1 MTGAAAAAPAVPRP
15 LRGHCAPPALA
26 ELIRDLYLEE
36 RTGTLVIGRSGVEKQ
51 LVLDRGMILA
61 ATSSL
66 EDERLPIWLLARG
79 LIAPEEAERL
89 RRLDDR
95 QVAEA
100 VVQRGGVDA
109 DTLATAIRE
118 LGLQVLTAVFR
129 WEEMDYQFVEGDL
142 VAWPFTT
149 NAVQSFEMI
158 IRALRSM
165 AGFEPVREA
174 VMRQERSIRMAEDQY
189 LPFERIPLSPIE
201 GYLVSRIDG
210 RTKARDIVALVPP
223 SDEETGTRFLFGLL
237 ILGLAQFHPPLGPG
251 MLSCAHLLK
260 GDEDKRRR
268 EEAEMAEVR
277 ACYAL
282 VTDGDPG
289 ALLGV
294 PAGAS
299 QADIR
304 TAYEQKKERFSAS
317 RFLKRVQVDLREE
330 LQIIE
335 ARLLE
340 AFLALRTR
348 PLDARMNAGAADGM
362 GTVDVQTLGKRKEL
376 NKTEK
381 QSDVEEAHR
390 LAAVYLTKARDFWKL
405 GDVYSCIRYCEFAR
419 THNAGD
425 AAIHSLLGQA
435 LARNPDHRWQRRAES
450 ALIRAAQLE
459 SFNPSHWYNL
469 GEFYRQNRLH
479 GKARRLYEKTLQLA
493 PTHVEAQQA
502 LRDLPKGRD

>member
-1 MTGAAAAAPAVPRP
+1 MSGAATASAAPRS

-51 LVLDRGMILA
+51 LILDRGMILA

-66 EDERLPIWLLARG
+66 EDERLPAWLLTRG
-79 LIAPEEAERL
+79 LIPKSEADKL

-100 VVQRGGVDA
+100 VVQRGGMNA

-174 VMRQERSIRMAEDQY
+174 VLRQERAIRMAEDQY
-189 LPFERIPLSPIE
+189 LPFDRIPLSPIE

-210 RTKARDIVALVPP
+210 RTRARDIVAQVPS

-237 ILGLAQFHPPLGPG
+237 ILGLAQFYPPLGPG

-268 EEAEMAEVR
+268 EETEIAEVR

-282 VTDGDPG
+282 VTNDDP
-289 ALLGV
+289 ATLLGV
-294 PAGAS
+294 PAGAT
-299 QADIR
+299 QDDIR
-304 TAYEQKKERFSAS
+304 AAYEQKKERFSAA
-317 RFLKRVQVDLREE
+317 RFLKRVQVELREE

-348 PLDARMNAGAADGM
+348 PLDARKNAGGSDAGP
-362 GTVDVQTLGKRKEL
+362 VDVEALGKRKEL
-376 NKTEK
+376 TKTVK

-390 LAAVYLTKARDFWKL
+390 LAGIYLTRARDFWKL

-419 THNAGD
+419 THNPGD
-425 AAIHSLLGQA
+425 AAVHSLLGQA
-435 LARNPDHRWQRRAES
+435 LARNPDHRWQRRAEA

-459 SFNPSHWYNL
+459 SFNPAHWYNL
-469 GEFYRQNRLH
+469 GEFYRHNRLH

-502 LRDLPKGRD
+502 LRDLPKGKD

>member
-1 MTGAAAAAPAVPRP
+1 MSGAAPAPAGSRP

-51 LVLDRGMILA
+51 LILDRGMILA

-66 EDERLPIWLLARG
+66 EDERLPAWLLARG
-79 LIAPEEAERL
+79 LIRPGEIEGL
-89 RRLDDR
+89 RQMDDR
-95 QVAEA
+95 TVAET
-100 VVQRGGVDA
+100 VVQRGVLNA
-109 DTLATAIRE
+109 ESLATAIRE

-129 WEEMDYQFVEGDL
+129 WQEMDYQFVEGDL

-174 VMRQERSIRMAEDQY
+174 VLRQERAIRMAEDQY

-210 RTKARDIVALVPP
+210 RTKARDIVAQVPP
-223 SDEETGTRFLFGLL
+223 SDEEIGTRFLFGLL

-268 EEAEMAEVR
+268 EEAEIAEVL

-282 VTDGDPG
+282 VTGDDPA
-289 ALLGV
+289 ALLGA

-304 TAYEQKKERFSAS
+304 AAYEQKRDRFTAS
-317 RFLKRVQVDLREE
+317 RFLRRVQVELREE

-340 AFLALRTR
+340 AFLTLRNR
-348 PLDARMNAGAADGM
+348 PLEAHKAAGTGDGRS
-362 GTVDVQTLGKRKEL
+362 VDVEALGKRKEL
-376 NKTEK
+376 NKTVK
-381 QSDVEEAHR
+381 QSDVEEGHR
-390 LAAVYLTKARDFWKL
+390 LAVIYLTRARDFWKL

-425 AAIHSLLGQA
+425 PAIHSLLGQA
-435 LARNPDHRWQRRAES
+435 LSRNPDHRWQRRAEA

-459 SFNPSHWYNL
+459 SFNPGHWYNL

-479 GKARRLYEKTLQLA
+479 GKARRLYEKTLQLL

-502 LRDLPKGRD
+502 LRDLPKGKD

>member
-1 MTGAAAAAPAVPRP
+1 MTGAAIAAAGPGP

-36 RTGTLVIGRSGVEKQ
+36 RTGTLVISRSGVEKQ
-51 LVLDRGMILA
+51 LILDRGMILA

-66 EDERLPIWLLARG
+66 EDERLPAWLVTRG
-79 LIAPEEAERL
+79 LIDAAAASSL
-89 RRLDDR
+89 RHLDDR
-95 QVAEA
+95 QAAEA
-100 VVQRGGVDA
+100 VVKRGGVDA
-109 DTLATAIRE
+109 EGLAAAIRD

-129 WEEMDYQFVEGDL
+129 WEEMDYAFVEGDL

-174 VMRQERSIRMAEDQY
+174 VLRQERAIRMAEDQY
-189 LPFERIPLSPIE
+189 LPLDRIPLSPIE

-210 RTKARDIVALVPP
+210 RTRARDILAQVPP

-268 EEAEMAEVR
+268 EETEMAEVR

-282 VTDGDPG
+282 VHRGDHA

-294 PAGAS
+294 SSGAG

-304 TAYEQKKERFSAS
+304 TAYEQKKERFTAS
-317 RFLKRVQVDLREE
+317 RFLRRVQVELREE

-340 AFLALRTR
+340 AFLELRTR
-348 PLDARMNAGAADGM
+348 ALDARKSAGVPEGKSP
-362 GTVDVQTLGKRKEL
+362 VDVESLGMRKEL
-376 NKTEK
+376 NKTER
-381 QSDVEEAHR
+381 QSDVEEGHR
-390 LAAVYLTKARDFWKL
+390 LAGIYLAKARDFWKL
-405 GDVYSCIRYCEFAR
+405 GDVYSCIRYCEFAQ
-419 THNAGD
+419 THNAKD
-425 AAIHSLLGQA
+425 PTVHSLLGQA
-435 LARNPDHRWQRRAES
+435 LARNPDHRWQRRAEA

-459 SFNPSHWYNL
+459 SFNPAHWFNL

-479 GKARRLYEKTLQLA
+479 GKARRLYEKTLQLQ

-502 LRDLPKGRD
+502 LKDLPRGKD

>member
-1 MTGAAAAAPAVPRP
+1 
-15 LRGHCAPPALA
+15 PPALA

-36 RTGTLVIGRSGVEKQ
+36 RTGTLVISRSGVEKQ

-66 EDERLPIWLLARG
+66 EDERLPAWLAGRGILAADVAASFRG
-79 LIAPEEAERL
+79 M
-89 RRLDDR
+89 DDR

-100 VVQRGGVDA
+100 VVQRAGVPA

-129 WEEMDYQFVEGDL
+129 WEEMDYHFVEGDL

-174 VMRQERSIRMAEDQY
+174 VLRQERSIRMAEDQY
-189 LPFERIPLSPIE
+189 LPLERIPLSPIE
-201 GYLVSRIDG
+201 GFLVSRIDG
-210 RTKARDIVALVPP
+210 RTRARDIVAQVPP
-223 SDEETGTRFLFGLL
+223 SDEETGMRFLFGLL

-251 MLSCAHLLK
+251 MLSCTHLLK

-282 VTDGDPG
+282 VTKDDPA
-289 ALLGV
+289 ALLGL
-294 PAGAS
+294 PASAS

-304 TAYEQKKERFSAS
+304 EAYEQKKERFSAS
-317 RFLKRVQVDLREE
+317 RFLRRVQVDLREE

-348 PLDARMNAGAADGM
+348 PLDARMTAGSADGM
-362 GTVDVQTLGKRKEL
+362 GSVDVGALGKRKEL
-376 NKTEK
+376 NKTEN
-381 QSDVEEAHR
+381 QSNVEEAHR
-390 LAAVYLTKARDFWKL
+390 LAAIYLTKARDFWKL
-405 GDVYSCIRYCEFAR
+405 GDVYSCIRYCEFAQS
-419 THNAGD
+419 HNAKD
-425 AAIHSLLGQA
+425 PAVHSLLGQA
-435 LARNPDHRWQRRAES
+435 LARNPDHRWQRRAEA

-459 SFNPSHWYNL
+459 AFNPAHWYNL
-469 GEFYRQNRLH
+469 GEFYRQNRLY
-479 GKARRLYEKTLQLA
+479 GKARRLYEKTLQLQS
-493 PTHVEAQQA
+493 THVDAQQA
-502 LRDLPKGRD
+502 LSGLPKGRD